1 MTFATTA
8 NWEVPSPE
16 VLGEGQG
23 EGLSLKWA
31 RLNGMTD
38 EGRTPWPRQGP
49 NEKRTP
55 EHRKQHSRLN

>member
-38 EGRTPWPRQGP
+38 EGRTPLPRQEP
-49 NEKRTP
+49 TEERTP
-55 EHRKQHSRLN
+55 EPPQQQSRLN